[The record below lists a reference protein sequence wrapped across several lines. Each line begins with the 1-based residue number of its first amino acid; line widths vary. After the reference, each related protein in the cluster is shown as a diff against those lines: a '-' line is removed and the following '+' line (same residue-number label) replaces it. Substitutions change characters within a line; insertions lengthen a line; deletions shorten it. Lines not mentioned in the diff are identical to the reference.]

1 MGGGALRQR
10 DVQLIVGAV
19 GVSALGDWLL
29 FVPLTLQL
37 QEMNQSGIV
46 VAALLICLWAPIVLL
61 APVAGLVAD
70 RVETRKVLIVASL
83 AQALAAGALAFALD
97 TIWAIL
103 LLAALLGIGFAFAQP
118 AEFALVPAIGKGERL
133 AEINGYVESAR
144 YVGMTLGPLLGGV
157 LAAAGGTAVAMVVNA
172 VTFVA
177 VALAAALLT
186 ARRVPSPRSEG
197 EHERVRDG
205 IVHLFR
211 DPTLGLVVGVV
222 FVSLLFMTA
231 TATAE
236 VFFLKED
243 LAVGDALYGLLFS
256 CWTVAMVVGA
266 LAISRRIPAQFVA
279 VAALVAVGVQGA
291 GIALP
296 AVWLAAAFC
305 GAMWIAGGIGHGTKN
320 VLTRTLIQERVPE
333 HLHGRVFAAYNGL
346 RNGAELVAVAAGGL
360 LVAAIGARATLLF
373 AGGIPVLTAIVGVA
387 LYLRRTRTGA
397 PQPAAEPAAP

>member
-1 MGGGALRQR
+1 MGGGVLRQR

-70 RVETRKVLIVASL
+70 RVETRKVLICASL

-97 TIWAIL
+97 AVWAIL

-133 AEINGYVESAR
+133 GEINGYVESAR

-157 LAAAGGTAVAMVVNA
+157 LAAAGGTQVAMVVNA

-177 VALAAALLT
+177 VSLAAALLT

-205 IVHLFR
+205 VVHLFR

-222 FVSLLFMTA
+222 FVALLFMTA

-266 LAISRRIPAQFVA
+266 LAVSRRVPAQLVA

-305 GAMWIAGGIGHGTKN
+305 GAMWVVGGIGHGTKN
-320 VLTRTLIQERVPE
+320 VLTRTLIQERVPD

-346 RNGAELVAVAAGGL
+346 RNGAELVALAAGGL

-373 AGGIPVLTAIVGVA
+373 AGGIPVLTAIVGLV
-387 LYLRRTRTGA
+387 LYRRRARTGA
-397 PQPAAEPAAP
+397 PQAAAEPAAP